1 MILLTWSPFSHY
13 FKGFGESK
21 VGKAIWHYAIML
33 VFYMVLKIGEKC
45 YKFHE
50 FFSLLEWDKV
60 VSFKLSYGDW
70 LMDFLF

>member
-1 MILLTWSPFSHY
+1 M
-13 FKGFGESK
+13 
-21 VGKAIWHYAIML
+21 GKAIWHCAIML
-33 VFYMVLKIGEKC
+33 VFYMVLKIGEEC

-70 LMDFLF
+70 LMAFLF